1 MMAETYRPKSESR
14 MKRIFREMENSEVNI
29 QAFYEQLEK
38 EFGGYC
44 PFSKFKTLLESFYP
58 QIDKS
63 DIIYF
68 LSKVHLNSLGNVN
81 LTLLFNAI
89 ARSLNKEI
97 LSLKLVFYNIAYIL
111 GKKMKITTKEFF
123 YKLGF
128 QMQTELNV
136 NDFITKVIS
145 ELKLTDYI
153 GINIFKSID
162 TKNKGVILVQDL
174 VTVIDSYRNDSVFRK
189 SENSFYG
196 SLKFGKY
203 NINENDFY
211 WLSKLSNRILDENST
226 ISPKMLFDISKI
238 NNEEQ
243 ISLDILKRKLNS
255 LVFKNEYKADELN
268 FMVNAL
274 NINKNNKL
282 SFEEFNDLILLPRK
296 HNSLNKDNNEDNN
309 NKDILS
315 DLPMKT
321 NYNAFNKFKFDTE
334 ELKGTEEGNLKR
346 TKNINVQNKIKPKQ
360 QQQQP
365 NINQEFPLFSKLID
379 KTGENINTND
389 FFYIN
394 AGLEQKLYEMVKEE
408 EEPERNPQIVY
419 PLSDYGK
426 TNDGNLPTLDALINN
441 KLSKEIIYNN
451 EPEIEENSFNN
462 KNTLEENNNI
472 DNNIDTIEVNKDKDN
487 NLINNSNLSMNLE
500 KSTLNKRS
508 LPFLKK
514 IVNQEPN
521 LREFIKEL
529 DVFESG
535 EWSLIDLLEDFSS
548 DYDSEYFPIQELF
561 LKLKE
566 KFYPTISL
574 LKIKSCIDNIDKDKD
589 GYFSYLDLINFLN
602 DNMNYGSTKLGWK
615 LIASKIVSTLKKSPE
630 DFFNHKF
637 PKKSK
642 YDNSSNY
649 QTEIS
654 FIQFTKLLITYFKIH
669 PSVSKQMYDDLQ
681 KLIFNHKITK
691 GDLIDTVNRQ
701 LEYNQ
706 EEKNEKLNSKNYNNL
721 SDLKLMYLN
730 KENKIKNQDTGIS
743 LLDQNYFQEQMKK
756 FVSLLQKGFIPST
769 SDDTKKIF
777 IENISTFLRL
787 PENINLFQ
795 FRNLFINPLQMDLSL
810 GIGLFQFVK
819 SYNQKKENILP
830 TISKTNL
837 FNVLTSYINYQIT
850 EFEPKL
856 FLFYLENGNY
866 TSLKNCFEALEFHPD
881 GVTSI
886 ELQKHLR
893 IFYPTIPMNI
903 IKEIVKNIDE
913 DSKGIISYKDL
924 NNYLNKSCVKE
935 ENKFSENLIL
945 KHCASL
951 LDNKNTSTEKFL
963 KKSFGLGK
971 NKKSV
976 RGDELLVDEEEH
988 NKYFSDVLGLSYTE
1002 CKKLSMFLSVTNNS
1016 KSYALSRLTKLIN
1029 FYRVIKN

>member
-1 MMAETYRPKSESR
+1 MEETNPQKGEKGESR

-29 QAFYEQLEK
+29 QTFYEQLEK

-44 PFSKFKTLLESFYP
+44 PFSKFKTLLESTYQ
-58 QIDKS
+58 QIDKT

-89 ARSLNKEI
+89 ARYLNKEI
-97 LSLKLVFYNIAYIL
+97 LSLKLVFYNIAYKL
-111 GKKMKITTKEFF
+111 GKKEKITTKEFF

-136 NDFITKVIS
+136 NDLLTRVIP
-145 ELKLTDYI
+145 ELKLSNYV
-153 GINIFKSID
+153 GITIFKSID
-162 TKNKGVILVQDL
+162 TKNKGVIMVQDL
-174 VTVIDSYRNDSVFRK
+174 VTVIDSYRNDSVFK
-189 SENSFYG
+189 KGKNNNVYG
-196 SLKFGKY
+196 TLQYGQY

-211 WLSKLSNRILDENST
+211 WLTKLSDRILDKNST
-226 ISPKMLFDISKI
+226 ITPKMLFDISKI

-255 LVFKNEYKADELN
+255 IVFKNEYKADELN
-268 FMVNAL
+268 LMINAL
-274 NINKNNKL
+274 NIHKNNKL
-282 SFEEFNDLILLPRK
+282 SFEDFNELLLLPRK
-296 HNSLNKDNNEDNN
+296 RNSLNKDNNENIDNDNINN

-315 DLPMKT
+315 QLPMKN
-321 NYNAFNKFKFDTE
+321 NYIAFNKFKFDKE
-334 ELKGTEEGNLKR
+334 ELNP
-346 TKNINVQNKIKPKQ
+346 TKADNIDMNQQNI
-360 QQQQP
+360 
-365 NINQEFPLFSKLID
+365 QEFPLFKNLISKN
-379 KTGENINTND
+379 GENIKTD
-389 FFYIN
+389 LPLIN
-394 AGLEQKLYEMVKEE
+394 AGLEAKLYELVKEKD
-408 EEPERNPQIVY
+408 EPVRNEQIAY
-419 PLSDYGK
+419 PAIMGYKENSE
-426 TNDGNLPTLDALINN
+426 GNLPTLDALLKD
-441 KLSKEIIYNN
+441 KLSKVILYNN
-451 EPEIEENSFNN
+451 NQQKEENSLNN
-462 KNTLEENNNI
+462 TIEEKYKNI
-472 DNNIDTIEVNKDKDN
+472 DNNLDTIDRNKDN
-487 NLINNSNLSMNLE
+487 NLINNSNLSMTIE

-514 IVNQEPN
+514 IVNQDAN
-521 LREFIKEL
+521 LQEFIKEL

-548 DYDSEYFPIQELF
+548 DYDSEFFPVQDLYIQ
-561 LKLKE
+561 LKE

-574 LKIKSCIDNIDKDKD
+574 QKIKSCLDNIDKDKD

-615 LIASKIVSTLKKSPE
+615 LIAAKIVSTLKKSPE
-630 DFFNHKF
+630 DFFNQKF

-642 YDNSSNY
+642 YDNSTNY

-654 FIQFTKLLITYFKIH
+654 FVQFTKLLITYFKIH

-681 KLIFNHKITK
+681 KLIYNHKITK

-701 LEYNQ
+701 LEYDQ
-706 EEKNEKLNSKNYNNL
+706 DEKNEKLNEKNYKNI
-721 SDLKLMYLN
+721 SDMKIMYLN

-756 FVSLLQKGFIPST
+756 FVSLLQKGFIPSK
-769 SDDTKKIF
+769 SDDTKNIF
-777 IENISTFLRL
+777 IKNISNFLRL
-787 PENINLFQ
+787 PESLTLFQ

-810 GIGLFQFVK
+810 GISLFQFVK
-819 SYNQKKENILP
+819 SYNNKKELVLP

-837 FNVLTSYINYQIT
+837 FNVLTSYINYDIS

-866 TSLKNCFEALEFHPD
+866 TSLKNCFEAIEFHPN
-881 GVTSI
+881 GVTAI
-886 ELQKHLR
+886 ELQKHLE
-893 IFYPTIPMNI
+893 IFYPTIPLNI

-924 NNYLNKSCVKE
+924 NNYLNKTCIKE
-935 ENKFSENLIL
+935 ENKFSENLIF
-945 KHCASL
+945 KHCASI
-951 LDNKNTSTEKFL
+951 LDSKNVSTEKFL
-963 KKSFGLGK
+963 KKSFGIGK
-971 NKKSV
+971 NKKSINNE
-976 RGDELLVDEEEH
+976 ELLVQEDEH

-1002 CKKLSMFLSVTNNS
+1002 CKKLSMFLSVNKNN

-1029 FYRVIKN
+1029 FYRIEKN

>member
-1 MMAETYRPKSESR
+1 MEETYPQKSEKSESR
-14 MKRIFREMENSEVNI
+14 MKKIFREMENSEVNI
-29 QAFYEQLEK
+29 QTFYEQLEK

-58 QIDKS
+58 QIDKT

-89 ARSLNKEI
+89 ARYLNKEI

-136 NDFITKVIS
+136 NDLLTRVIP
-145 ELKLTDYI
+145 ELKFTNYV
-153 GINIFKSID
+153 GITIFKSID
-162 TKNKGVILVQDL
+162 TKNKGVIMVQDL
-174 VTVIDSYRNDSVFRK
+174 VTVIDSYRNDSVFK
-189 SENSFYG
+189 KGKNNNVYG
-196 SLKFGKY
+196 TLKYGQY

-211 WLSKLSNRILDENST
+211 WLTKLSDRILDKNST
-226 ISPKMLFDISKI
+226 ITPKMLFDISKI

-255 LVFKNEYKADELN
+255 IVFKNEYKADELN
-268 FMVNAL
+268 LMINAL
-274 NINKNNKL
+274 NIHKNNKL
-282 SFEEFNDLILLPRK
+282 SFEDFNELLLLPRK
-296 HNSLNKDNNEDNN
+296 RNSLNKDNNENIDNDNINN

-315 DLPMKT
+315 QLPMKN
-321 NYNAFNKFKFDTE
+321 NYTAFNKFKFEKE
-334 ELKGTEEGNLKR
+334 ELNP
-346 TKNINVQNKIKPKQ
+346 TKADNTDMNQQNI
-360 QQQQP
+360 
-365 NINQEFPLFSKLID
+365 QEFPLFKNLID
-379 KTGENINTND
+379 KNGENIKTD
-389 FFYIN
+389 LPLIN
-394 AGLEQKLYEMVKEE
+394 AGLEAKLYELVKEE
-408 EEPERNPQIVY
+408 DEPKRNPQIAY
-419 PLSDYGK
+419 PPIMGNEKNSE
-426 TNDGNLPTLDALINN
+426 GNLPTLDALLRD
-441 KLSKEIIYNN
+441 KLSKEILYNN
-451 EPEIEENSFNN
+451 NQQKEENSLNN
-462 KNTLEENNNI
+462 TIEEKFKNI
-472 DNNIDTIEVNKDKDN
+472 DNNLDTIDRNKDN
-487 NLINNSNLSMNLE
+487 NLITNSNLTMTIG

-514 IVNQEPN
+514 IVNQDAN
-521 LREFIKEL
+521 LQEFIKEL

-548 DYDSEYFPIQELF
+548 DYESEFFPVQDLFIQ
-561 LKLKE
+561 LKE

-574 LKIKSCIDNIDKDKD
+574 QKIKSCLDNIDKDKD

-615 LIASKIVSTLKKSPE
+615 LIAAKIVSTLKKSPE
-630 DFFNHKF
+630 DFFNQKF

-642 YDNSSNY
+642 YDNSTNY
-649 QTEIS
+649 QAEIS
-654 FIQFTKLLITYFKIH
+654 FVQFTKLLITYFKIH

-681 KLIFNHKITK
+681 KLIYNHKITK

-701 LEYNQ
+701 LEYDQ
-706 EEKNEKLNSKNYNNL
+706 DEKNEKLNEKNYKNI
-721 SDLKLMYLN
+721 SDMKIMYLN

-756 FVSLLQKGFIPST
+756 FVSLLQKGFIPSK
-769 SDDTKKIF
+769 SDDTKNLF
-777 IENISTFLRL
+777 IKNISNFLRL
-787 PENINLFQ
+787 PDSLTLFQ

-819 SYNQKKENILP
+819 SYNNKKELVLP

-837 FNVLTSYINYQIT
+837 FNVLTSYINYDIS

-866 TSLKNCFEALEFHPD
+866 TSLKNCFEAIEFHPN
-881 GVTSI
+881 GVTAI
-886 ELQKHLR
+886 ELQKHLE
-893 IFYPTIPMNI
+893 IFYPTIPLNI

-924 NNYLNKSCVKE
+924 NNYLNKTCIKD
-935 ENKFSENLIL
+935 ENKFSENLIF
-945 KHCASL
+945 KHCTSI
-951 LDNKNTSTEKFL
+951 LDSKNISTEKFFKNL
-963 KKSFGLGK
+963 LALVKIKK
-971 NKKSV
+971 
-976 RGDELLVDEEEH
+976 
-988 NKYFSDVLGLSYTE
+988 VLIMMNYWCMKMNIISIFQM
-1002 CKKLSMFLSVTNNS
+1002 S
-1016 KSYALSRLTKLIN
+1016 
-1029 FYRVIKN
+1029 

>member
-1 MMAETYRPKSESR
+1 MAETYRPKSESR

-408 EEPERNPQIVY
+408 EEPEKNPQIVY

-426 TNDGNLPTLDALINN
+426 TNEGNLPTLDALINN

-472 DNNIDTIEVNKDKDN
+472 DKNIDTIEVNKDKDN

-649 QTEIS
+649 QTEIT

-945 KHCASL
+945 KHCASI

-1029 FYRVIKN
+1029 FYRINKN